1 MEDWESPIGHG
12 WRFGLHPAASGSV
25 VRSITRVSLPV
36 GDALRIEMAETPTA
50 EPIHVQYHIATGSGG
65 WALWTSCTGEE
76 LAAVDAALPELEI
89 PDQFET
95 PA

>member
-1 MEDWESPIGHG
+1 MEDAESPSGHR
-12 WRFGLHPAASGSV
+12 WRFGVHPAASGSV
-25 VRSITRVSLPV
+25 IRSITRVSLPV

-50 EPIHVQYHIATGSGG
+50 EPIHVQYHIATESGG

-76 LAAVDAALPELEI
+76 LATVDAALPELAI
-89 PDQFET
+89 PGQSEA